1 MGKKPRRNGAGWNK
15 DKAQGQK
22 RHFTLDETIKL
33 ATHLQRTRQWHD
45 LALLTVGLD
54 TMLRASDLLKLTV
67 ADVTYSTGAIR
78 TELHLQQRKTRTTVQ
93 PTLTVSTKK
102 KVARWIEQSGK
113 TRRDYL
119 FTRFKPPSAAPICH
133 KHLVSLVKGWA
144 VWLGHPPDDYAAH
157 SLRRSKAIALYRAGA
172 PIAELSEAL
181 GHKTQASTML
191 YLGITQERVRR
202 VMLSLDMTSGFAG
215 HLDWG
220 ENAQKTLPEQ
230 PLSGIISR
238 L

>member
-1 MGKKPRRNGAGWNK
+1 MSKKPRGNGAGWNK
-15 DKAQGQK
+15 GKAQGQK

-33 ATHLQRTRQWHD
+33 TCHLHRTRQWHD

-78 TELHLQQRKTRTTVQ
+78 TELHLQQRKTRSTVQ
-93 PTLTVSTKK
+93 PSLTKSTCNHL
-102 KVARWIEQSGK
+102 ARWIEKSGK
-113 TRRDYL
+113 QRQDYL
-119 FTRFKPPSAAPICH
+119 FTRSKPTAAKPICH

-181 GHKTQASTML
+181 GHKTQASTL
-191 YLGITQERVRR
+191 RYLGITHERVRN
-202 VMLSLDMTSGFAG
+202 VMLSLDMTSGFSDQLG
-215 HLDWG
+215 WDKNDG
-220 ENAQKTLPEQ
+220 KP
-230 PLSGIISR
+230 
-238 L
+238 